1 MQEGYITELRNKTIL
16 ITGGNGLI
24 ASTMIDML
32 AVINKDHDANISI
45 YALCR
50 GREKAEKRFAEYLQ
64 EDFFHLLI
72 QDVCDPVQS
81 DSKFDYVVHA
91 AGNAH
96 PLAFSTDPVGT
107 MKTSMIGTINLLEY
121 AIAHNTQK
129 FLLVSSSEIYGENP
143 SLENG
148 FHEDSWGRI
157 DSMDPRSCYSEG
169 KRAAESLCASYGRQY
184 GLHINAVR
192 PGYIYGGA
200 ITGENSR
207 ADAQFLR
214 NAVYGEDIV
223 LKSTGSQLR
232 SYCYVKD
239 CVTGILTV
247 LAYGEAGMAY
257 NIASRKC
264 EATVREFAETVAEI
278 AGVGIHFEIPPD
290 LEKQGYSKVT
300 KAILN
305 PARLEA
311 LGWEAKYMLREGLS
325 EAIVELR
332 TAIEKI

>member
-1 MQEGYITELRNKTIL
+1 MQEGYITELRNKAIL

-32 AVINKDHDANISI
+32 AEINKDYDANISI

-50 GREKAEKRFAEYLQ
+50 GREKAEKRFAEYLH
-64 EDFFHLLI
+64 ENFFHLIL

-81 DSKFDYVVHA
+81 DCTFDYIVHA

-107 MKTSMIGTINLLEY
+107 LKTNIIGTINLLEY
-121 AIAHNTQK
+121 AIAHNTRK

-157 DSMDPRSCYSEG
+157 DSMNPRSCYSEG

-214 NAVYGEDIV
+214 NAVCGEDIV
-223 LKSTGSQLR
+223 MKSTGSQLR

-239 CVTGILTV
+239 CVTGILTA

-257 NIASRKC
+257 NIASRES
-264 EATVREFAETVAEI
+264 EATVKEFAETVASC
-278 AGVGIHFEIPPD
+278 AGVGIHYEIPLD
-290 LEKQGYSKVT
+290 VEKQGYSKVT
-300 KAILN
+300 RAILD
-305 PARLEA
+305 PGRLEA

-325 EAIVELR
+325 EAIAELR
-332 TAIEKI
+332 ATIKKI